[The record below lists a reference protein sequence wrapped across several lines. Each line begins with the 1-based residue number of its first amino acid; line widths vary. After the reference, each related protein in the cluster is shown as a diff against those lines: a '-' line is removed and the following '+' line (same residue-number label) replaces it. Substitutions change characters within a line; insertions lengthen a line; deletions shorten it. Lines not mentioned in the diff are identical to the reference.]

1 MGLLPWSKD
10 PLQAFALLVFL
21 PPISG
26 PMPVV
31 MSAASGWN
39 ILFPALVLAV
49 GHSLPSLF
57 SWSSENTWDG
67 GVVRRS
73 RGKTMLVV
81 CPLSKTLMW
90 W

>member
-67 GVVRRS
+67 GVVRQRVEEKLCWLCVLYL
-73 RGKTMLVV
+73 RH
-81 CPLSKTLMW
+81 
-90 W
+90 